1 MILGW
6 LITKTHSSGLTEVF
20 SKQYKGSYCMGYFS
34 RRISEY
40 HIFRNRSDVE
50 EEFKNYTTDIS
61 ESYEIVPV
69 EAYF

>member
-6 LITKTHSSGLTEVF
+6 LITKTHSSGLTEVYARDYRE
-20 SKQYKGSYCMGYFS
+20 SCLGYFTG
-34 RRISEY
+34 RISECY
-40 HIFRNRSDVE
+40 IFRNRSDVE

-69 EAYF
+69 EALF